1 MSHYRSGA
9 RSFPWRDTRDPY
21 AILVSEFMLQ
31 QTQTDR
37 VVPKYLALLAAFPTV
52 QDLASAELADVLA
65 LWVGLG
71 YNRRARFLHETARA
85 IVSAHGGRVPDD
97 AEALDALPGIGPYTA
112 RAISTFAYG
121 RRHAFIETNIRSVFI
136 YFFFKDLEDVS
147 DREVL
152 GLVEETLPDEG
163 CRDWYYALMDYGAAL
178 KRSVE
183 NPNRRSK
190 HYARQSRFEGSPRQ
204 ARGAIV
210 RALTAHGKADVDLI
224 VADSGIERER
234 IVSALETLMR
244 DGIVAEK
251 GGVYRIGGKT

>member
-37 VVPKYLALLAAFPTV
+37 VVPKYLAWLAAFPTV